1 MAAVVVRATID
12 EKGKTVTFA
21 GNEGDPTFRVK
32 VGDAIT
38 WQLEGVPEG
47 SRAQV
52 RFEPL
57 LKAAGTP
64 LLEHGHL
71 VEGNRETINA
81 AVGKDAPDGDY
92 SYEIELLSAQ
102 GTPTKLACLW
112 TTGGRTRMAGGQKS
126 GGPR

>member
-21 GNEGDPTFRVK
+21 GSGGDPTFRVK

-64 LLEHGHL
+64 LLEPGHL
-71 VEGNRETINA
+71 VEGNGDTIKA
-81 AVGKDAPDGDY
+81 AVGKDAFDGDY
-92 SYEIELLSAQ
+92 SYEIELRSAQ
-102 GTPTKLACLW
+102 GATTKLACLW
-112 TTGGRTRMAGGQKS
+112 STRVRTRMAGGQKS

>member
-1 MAAVVVRATID
+1 
-12 EKGKTVTFA
+12 
-21 GNEGDPTFRVK
+21 VK

-57 LKAAGTP
+57 LEAAGTP
-64 LLEHGHL
+64 LLEHGQL
-71 VEGNRETINA
+71 VEGIGQTIKG
-81 AVGKDAPDGDY
+81 AVGQDALDGDY
-92 SYEIELLSAQ
+92 SYEIELRSAQ
-102 GTPTKLACLW
+102 GATTKLACLW
-112 TTGGRTRMAGGQKS
+112 STGVRTRMAGGQKS